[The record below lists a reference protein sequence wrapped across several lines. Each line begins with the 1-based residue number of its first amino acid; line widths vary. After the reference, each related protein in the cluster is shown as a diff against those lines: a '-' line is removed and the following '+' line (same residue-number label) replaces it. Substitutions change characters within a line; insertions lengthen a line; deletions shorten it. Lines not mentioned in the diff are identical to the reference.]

1 MENKMTKRKLPLVL
15 YVFALCVFSC
25 FNKGYA
31 CSRAVYKGPDGTV
44 ITGRN
49 MDWKTEIPANLWVF
63 PRGIERNG
71 QVGTSS
77 IKWESKYGSVITSS
91 WDIGSSD
98 GMNEKGLVGN
108 ALWLAESKYPDFEKD
123 GNKSGL
129 AIGLWLQYVLD
140 NFATVKEAVN
150 AFRKEE
156 FVVVSYNIPGTE
168 RLISLHLSISD
179 KTGDNAI
186 FEYINGKLVIH
197 HDPSYVVMTNS
208 PIYEE
213 QLAIN
218 TYWKDIP
225 GTTMLPGTNKA
236 ADRYVRGS
244 FYMNSVPKTD
254 DIKIAVPTVFSVMRN
269 MSVPFG
275 ISTPNQPN
283 ISSTRWR
290 TVADQKTMVYYF
302 EDVLNPSVVWLNFEN
317 LDFSENAKVKK
328 LVLENHDYNYGR
340 ESSNSLIDVKP
351 FDFAGLE

>member
-1 MENKMTKRKLPLVL
+1 MTKRKSTLVL
-15 YVFALCVFSC
+15 FTFMLFAFSYL
-25 FNKGYA
+25 NQVNA
-31 CSRAVYKGPDGTV
+31 CSRAVYKGPNGTV

-63 PRGIERNG
+63 PRGIQRNG

-77 IKWESKYGSVITSS
+77 INWTSKYGSVIASS

-108 ALWLAESKYPDFEKD
+108 LLWLTESKYPEFKKD
-123 GNKSGL
+123 EDKSGL
-129 AIGLWLQYVLD
+129 AIGLWLQYMLD
-140 NFATVKEAVN
+140 NFATVEEAVK
-150 AFRKEE
+150 AFSKEE

-168 RLISLHLSISD
+168 RFISLHLSLSD

-225 GTTMLPGTNKA
+225 GTEMLPGTNRA
-236 ADRYVRGS
+236 SDRYVRGS
-244 FYMNSVPKTD
+244 FYINAVPKTD
-254 DIKIAVPTVFSVMRN
+254 DVKIAVPTVFSVMRN

-290 TVADQKTMVYYF
+290 TVANQKSMIYYF

-317 LDFSENAKVKK
+317 LDFNENAKVKK
-328 LVLENHDYNYGR
+328 LILDNHEYNFCG
-340 ESSNSLIDVKP
+340 ESSKSLVDAEP
-351 FDFAGLE
+351 FKFAGLE

>member
-1 MENKMTKRKLPLVL
+1 MTKRKLTLVL
-15 YVFALCVFSC
+15 FAFTLCIF
-25 FNKGYA
+25 FWLNQAHA
-31 CSRAVYKGPDGTV
+31 CSRAVYKGPNGTV

-63 PRGIERNG
+63 PRGIQRNG

-77 IKWESKYGSVITSS
+77 INWTSKYGSVIASS

-108 ALWLAESKYPDFEKD
+108 ALWLTESEYPEFKKD
-123 GNKSGL
+123 GDKSGL
-129 AIGLWLQYVLD
+129 AIGLWLQYMLD
-140 NFATVKEAVN
+140 NFASVEEAVK
-150 AFRKEE
+150 AFSKEE

-168 RLISLHLSISD
+168 TFISLHLSLSD
-179 KTGDNAI
+179 KNGDNAI
-186 FEYINGKLVIH
+186 FEYINGELVIH
-197 HDPSYVVMTNS
+197 HDPSYAVMTNS

-218 TYWKDIP
+218 TYWEDIP
-225 GTTMLPGTNKA
+225 GTVMLPGTNRA
-236 ADRYVRGS
+236 SDRYVRGS
-244 FYMNSVPKTD
+244 FYMDAVPKTD
-254 DIKIAVPTVFSVMRN
+254 DVKIAVPIVFSIMRN

-290 TVADQKTMVYYF
+290 TVADQKNMVYYF
-302 EDVLNPSVVWLNFEN
+302 EDVLNPSVVWLTFEN

-328 LVLENHDYNYGR
+328 LVLDTHEYNYAG
-340 ESSNSLIDVKP
+340 ESSNSLIDAKP